1 MEQEWLARYEQIKDK
16 LISPVDYGAEFAK
29 AEAYGKR
36 LFVLPIGEVYF
47 PTGEVVVCDPLTGV
61 YWAKPFMEKVPVG
74 RFPLELLVVEVE
86 EDHYR
91 YAMAR
96 VRFSNR
102 KAVVYREPLKG
113 DEDLSEFEEGD
124 FFGFAVDAGLA
135 SVMDVQ
141 THKAL
146 LAYDETFDEGE
157 ANWYDDVIA
166 PAFEVSRAQ
175 YPLYQDE
182 ATTWVQL
189 PIPNTEFAVPMFSS
203 GWGDG
208 AYPVYY
214 GYDAEGVISELV
226 IEFRDLKLTFEEEA

>member
-1 MEQEWLARYEQIKDK
+1 MRPSDGGL
-16 LISPVDYGAEFAK
+16 LG
-29 AEAYGKR
+29 
-36 LFVLPIGEVYF
+36 
-47 PTGEVVVCDPLTGV
+47 
-61 YWAKPFMEKVPVG
+61 KPFIDKVPVG
-74 RFPLELLVVEVE
+74 RFPLELLVIEVE

-96 VRFSNR
+96 VRFSDH
-102 KAVVYREPLKG
+102 KSVVYREPLKG

-124 FFGFAVDAGLA
+124 FFGFGVDAGLA
-135 SVMDVQ
+135 SVMDAQV
-141 THKAL
+141 HKTL

-157 ANWYDDVIA
+157 ENWYDDVIA
-166 PAFEVSRAQ
+166 PAFEASRAQ
-175 YPLYQDE
+175 YPQYQDE

-214 GYDAEGVISELV
+214 GYDADGAIAELV
-226 IEFRDLKLTFEEEA
+226 VEFMDLKLTFEEEA